1 MRASL
6 SSARARRA
14 AILVARIALASAFL
28 SGIADRFALWPAR
41 WEGYGSYA
49 GFVRYTAKVNA
60 FMPSWTIPY
69 LAGAAT
75 VGELTLGVGLL
86 VGWQLRWV
94 SVASA
99 ALLFLFGTAM
109 ALSFGPKIPLDY
121 SVFSAAAAAILIA
134 VFDEGV
140 PDKTSSA
147 NT

>member
-1 MRASL
+1 MRSYL
-6 SSARARRA
+6 SSARAQRG
-14 AILVARIALASAFL
+14 AILFARIALASAFL
-28 SGIADRFALWPAR
+28 SGIADRFGMWPDR

-86 VGWQLRWV
+86 VGWRLRWV

-99 ALLFLFGTAM
+99 GLLFLFGTAM
-109 ALSFGPKIPLDY
+109 ALSFMHPLDY
-121 SVFSAAAAAILIA
+121 SVFSAAAAAILVA
-134 VFDEGV
+134 VFDEG
-140 PDKTSSA
+140 DRRASGKTG
-147 NT
+147 